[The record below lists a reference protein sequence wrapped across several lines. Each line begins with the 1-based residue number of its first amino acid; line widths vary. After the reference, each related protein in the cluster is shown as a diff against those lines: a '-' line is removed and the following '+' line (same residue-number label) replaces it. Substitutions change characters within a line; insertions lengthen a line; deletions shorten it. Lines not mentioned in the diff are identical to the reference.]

1 MLALTSA
8 SGFGCGADRE
18 IEDGD
23 MVLLDMGT
31 EYYRYGSDITV
42 TLPANGKFSDKQ
54 RGIYEVHK
62 RLLASW
68 DAWPF
73 TAGSLEWRSGVP
85 VKQLTAM

>member
-1 MLALTSA
+1 
-8 SGFGCGADRE
+8 
-18 IEDGD
+18 

-62 RLLASW
+62 QLLAS
-68 DAWPF
+68 
-73 TAGSLEWRSGVP
+73 
-85 VKQLTAM
+85 